1 MFYFLINFFK
11 LSKLHKTLYFLFF
24 LPYLLPAEESLEKAI
39 GTPAPHTEIET
50 TSSSGMDFIE
60 ALLSASIIVQITF
73 LILIIMSVVSWA
85 IILQKYFFFKEVKKA
100 NTVIEDVFF
109 KDGSFEEIY
118 SLSRSNDNSPLSQI
132 FIGGYNEMQ
141 KIFKNKSKDIKD
153 SPAQSLKGVDNVE
166 RALRKAC
173 ETELSLLESGLS
185 FLATVGSSGPFI
197 GLFGT
202 VFGIMNSFNKI
213 AVMGSASLNVVAP
226 GIAEA
231 LLATGVG
238 LFAAIPAS
246 IFYNSYLV
254 QIKQFDLTFN
264 NFITDFL
271 NIAKRNFF
279 QDKG

>member
-1 MFYFLINFFK
+1 MTFRPTFFTKRLWFNKLRFWGFVGGKALGLIG
-11 LSKLHKTLYFLFF
+11 LSLFSS
-24 LPYLLPAEESLEKAI
+24 LSYAQEEQLLETETQPTGVPLLEAI
-39 GTPAPHTEIET
+39 
-50 TSSSGMDFIE
+50 
-60 ALLSASIIVQITF
+60 LSASLIVQLTF

-85 IILQKYFFFKEVKKA
+85 LILQKYIQFKAVKKSNNSLETA
-100 NTVIEDVFF
+100 FL

-118 SLSRSNDNSPLSQI
+118 KQARCLEDSPLAQI
-132 FIGGYNEMQ
+132 FIEGYGEMT
-141 KIFKNKSKDIKD
+141 KMVSKQTALTNDR
-153 SPAQSLKGVDNVE
+153 LKGLDNIE

-173 ETELSLLESGLS
+173 DTQRSQLETGLV

-213 AVMGSASLNVVAP
+213 ALMGSASLNVVAP

-246 IFYNSYLV
+246 VFYNNYITE
-254 QIKQFDLTFN
+254 IKKFDLLFN
-264 NFITDFL
+264 NFSSDFL

-279 QDKG
+279 KE

>member
-1 MFYFLINFFK
+1 MLASMRHVSAENSS
-11 LSKLHKTLYFLFF
+11 LS
-24 LPYLLPAEESLEKAI
+24 E
-39 GTPAPHTEIET
+39 
-50 TSSSGMDFIE
+50 E
-60 ALLSASIIVQITF
+60 ALNANSQISPQSGVNFLEAVLSANIIVQITF
-73 LILIIMSVVSWA
+73 LILAVMSIVSWA
-85 IILQKYFFFKEVKKA
+85 VIFQKHFIFKSIKQT
-100 NTVIEDVFF
+100 NIPLEDVFL

-118 SLSRSNDNSPLSQI
+118 SKARSHENSSLARI

-141 KIFKNKSKDIKD
+141 KILKSSKTNP
-153 SPAQSLKGVDNVE
+153 SFLTNLDNVE
-166 RALRKAC
+166 RALRKEC
-173 ETELSLLESGLS
+173 ESEISYMESSLS

-246 IFYNSYLV
+246 IFYNNYLT
-254 QIKQFDLTFN
+254 QIKKFDLLFN
-264 NFITDFL
+264 NFTIDFL
-271 NIAKRNFF
+271 NVAKRNFF
-279 QDKG
+279 QDNNNR

>member
-1 MFYFLINFFK
+1 MNLKKSLSHPIFPVSFLILSSMRYVFAENPK
-11 LSKLHKTLYFLFF
+11 LF
-24 LPYLLPAEESLEKAI
+24 E
-39 GTPAPHTEIET
+39 
-50 TSSSGMDFIE
+50 E
-60 ALLSASIIVQITF
+60 ALNTNSQITSQSGVNFLEAVLSASIIVQITF
-73 LILIIMSVVSWA
+73 LILAVMSIVSWA
-85 IILQKYFFFKEVKKA
+85 VIFQKYSIFTSIKKA
-100 NTVIEDVFF
+100 NIPLENIFL

-118 SLSRSNDNSPLSQI
+118 NKARSHENSSLARI

-141 KIFKNKSKDIKD
+141 KILKSSK
-153 SPAQSLKGVDNVE
+153 STPSSLKSLDNVE
-166 RALRKAC
+166 RALRKEC
-173 ETELSLLESGLS
+173 ESEISYMESSLS

-246 IFYNSYLV
+246 IFYNNYLT
-254 QIKQFDLTFN
+254 QIKKFDLLFN
-264 NFITDFL
+264 NFTTDFL
-271 NIAKRNFF
+271 NVAERNFF
-279 QDKG
+279 QDRE

>member
-1 MFYFLINFFK
+1 MIMIFYILKNIKLFFK
-11 LSKLHKTLYFLFF
+11 NIYKL
-24 LPYLLPAEESLEKAI
+24 LPYVVLLISCPLFASDFEQNGLENTDLSLIK
-39 GTPAPHTEIET
+39 PH
-50 TSSSGMDFIE
+50 GLDFID
-60 ALLSASIIVQITF
+60 AVLSANIIVQITF
-73 LILIIMSVVSWA
+73 LLLIVMSVVSWA
-85 IILQKYFFFKEVKKA
+85 IIFQKYFFFKEIKKSNESLEEA
-100 NTVIEDVFF
+100 FL

-118 SLSRSNDNSPLSQI
+118 SKARSNESSSLAQI

-141 KIFKNKSKDIKD
+141 KILQSKPD
-153 SPAQSLKGVDNVE
+153 SKTTPVKTLKGLDNIE
-166 RALRKAC
+166 RALRKSC
-173 ETELSLLESGLS
+173 ENELSLMENGLG
-185 FLATVGSSGPFI
+185 FLATVGSSCPFI

-246 IFYNSYLV
+246 IFYNSYLAK
-254 QIKQFDLTFN
+254 IRKFDLLFN
-264 NFITDFL
+264 NFVTDFL

-279 QDKG
+279 QE